1 MSTYLNYTQND
12 PIQQNHF
19 FIVVDFMSAVS
30 IVVTGSMV
38 IVSELQKK
46 WVKQWKN
53 MYVPIVEEQKKR
65 RNYIV
70 SADSPTT
77 IHSEYFINEQDYWQC
92 LSCNFFT
99 TSTLAIMVFLY

>member
-46 WVKQWKN
+46 
-53 MYVPIVEEQKKR
+53 
-65 RNYIV
+65 
-70 SADSPTT
+70 
-77 IHSEYFINEQDYWQC
+77 
-92 LSCNFFT
+92 
-99 TSTLAIMVFLY
+99 